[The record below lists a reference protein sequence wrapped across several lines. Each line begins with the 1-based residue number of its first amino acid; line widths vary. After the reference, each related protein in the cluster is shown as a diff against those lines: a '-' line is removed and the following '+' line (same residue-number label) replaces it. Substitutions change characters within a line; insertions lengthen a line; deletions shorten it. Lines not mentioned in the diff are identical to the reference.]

1 MEELTVLCDS
11 KVSRPMPKY
20 ISVLAVLFGVVFL
33 SMGLRGFMNGES
45 TLKVLYNVAMGAIC
59 IYGISIRRRLYLSEE
74 GVVREIRAWG
84 RRVRRVLPWGDIK
97 FVSLAFRRA
106 DMMVFFEI
114 DVTGWKVL
122 FARDQESL
130 VREILDDYIPDV
142 EVQSIK

>member
-1 MEELTVLCDS
+1 VEELTVLCDS

-84 RRVRRVLPWGDIK
+84 RRVRRVLPWDDIK

-122 FARDQESL
+122 FSRDQENL

-142 EVQSIK
+142 EVHSMK